1 MLDVPK
7 EVKSDTLKFSHLLD
21 AEALLL
27 KKANDIRELQARA
40 IVITKNTNIIQILPS
55 PFL

>member
-40 IVITKNTNIIQILPS
+40 IVITKNTNIIQILRSPS
-55 PFL
+55 L